1 MGEKIS
7 VIVPIYKVE
16 EYLHRCIDSII
27 NQTYTNLEIIIV
39 DDGSPD
45 NCPMICDEYAKKDS
59 RIRVIHK
66 KNGGLSDARNAG
78 LEIATGE
85 YIGFVDSD
93 DWIHKDMYH
102 ILYKN
107 IIEKDADIAEC
118 SIKKERNY
126 IEDFD
131 IPYKYDIFS
140 YTKLDA
146 MGALISEDIIKQTVW
161 NKLYRKKV
169 IDSIMFEKGKLHEDE
184 FWTYQVLNKC
194 EKLVHMEIDLYYYF
208 QREDSIMGERY
219 SIKRLDAIEGRYKR
233 YLFIKEKY
241 PSLTSKA
248 KKNLFFI
255 SIYYLQQA
263 INDSDKESL
272 DKSYKSIKKYIST
285 LNFRFNDYKNMN
297 LQENVWVCL
306 SKVSLIFCCKIRNHF
321 NIGV

>member
-1 MGEKIS
+1 MSLVGICRNVQIRKNKEYKTYIDDAKKSLKYEINNIIKNKAVSKKTKLMVIGNLYFSRIFYIIDDIHAARTGNRTKYEVKQVRLLGEKIS

-27 NQTYTNLEIIIV
+27 NQTYTNLEIILV

-126 IEDFD
+126 
-131 IPYKYDIFS
+131 
-140 YTKLDA
+140 
-146 MGALISEDIIKQTVW
+146 
-161 NKLYRKKV
+161 
-169 IDSIMFEKGKLHEDE
+169 
-184 FWTYQVLNKC
+184 LN
-194 EKLVHMEIDLYYYF
+194 
-208 QREDSIMGERY
+208 
-219 SIKRLDAIEGRYKR
+219 
-233 YLFIKEKY
+233 
-241 PSLTSKA
+241 SK
-248 KKNLFFI
+248 
-255 SIYYLQQA
+255 
-263 INDSDKESL
+263 D
-272 DKSYKSIKKYIST
+272 
-285 LNFRFNDYKNMN
+285 
-297 LQENVWVCL
+297 C
-306 SKVSLIFCCKIRNHF
+306 
-321 NIGV
+321 